1 MGPPGPKGEKVHLL
15 YSMCVYFCAVFLVFQ
30 SVFGV
35 FRSALVCNWSRSD
48 KSISVHRAVCK
59 MSKII
64 CTYVLSVG

>member
-1 MGPPGPKGEKVHLL
+1 MGPPGPKGEKVHLI
-15 YSMCVYFCAVFLVFQ
+15 YFMCVYFCAVFLVFQ

-35 FRSALVCNWSRSD
+35 FRSALVCNWLRSD
-48 KSISVHRAVCK
+48 KSISAHRAVCK